1 MSNCQDFLPCSVRV
15 AGTPGGLENLRVSL
29 SQVFLGSDSLSSFV
43 VTLVIGPSFIW
54 LDMLQDWPAWLS
66 QRVTLMMI

>member
-1 MSNCQDFLPCSVRV
+1 MGNCQDFLPCSVII

-43 VTLVIGPSFIW
+43 LTFVIGPSFIW
-54 LDMLQDWPAWLS
+54 LGMPQDWPAWLS
-66 QRVTLMMI
+66 QRVTLLMI